1 MGLRQWVIF
10 GEAHKHT
17 DTRHALTVLR
27 ARRERPRGRRA
38 AKQRDELAAL
48 YPNHVNSQ
56 GLTLSGCA
64 LKRTL
69 AALTILPSVWEGAS
83 LLWGRSM
90 TEAEHERLSRNLAE
104 VIDDLY
110 RQHAPPRDH
119 ERLIQL
125 VQVQIRHAMSL
136 AERSAYHDRERPR

>member
-1 MGLRQWVIF
+1 
-10 GEAHKHT
+10 
-17 DTRHALTVLR
+17 
-27 ARRERPRGRRA
+27 
-38 AKQRDELAAL
+38 
-48 YPNHVNSQ
+48 
-56 GLTLSGCA
+56 
-64 LKRTL
+64 
-69 AALTILPSVWEGAS
+69 

-90 TEAEHERLSRNLAE
+90 TEAESERLSRNLAE

-136 AERSAYHDRERPR
+136 AERSARQDRERPR